1 MVPGGF
7 LWLFKVPGWFFKLPG
22 RFSWFLTVFTVFM
35 VFEVPGWVFHG
46 SKGFFMVTQCCS
58 AVFIVF
64 HGSRSVFMVFKVFR
78 SVFHEYL

>member
-7 LWLFKVPGWFFKLPG
+7 LWLFKVPAGFSTLPG
-22 RFSWFLTVFTVFM
+22 RFSWFFTVLTVFM
-35 VFEVPGWVFHG
+35 VFKVPGWVFHG
-46 SKGFFMVTQCCS
+46 SKWVFMDTQRCR